1 MCDEGAMVDFDVIVV
16 GSGIGGMAAALKVAR
31 ADDSVAVLEAAPAFG
46 GCMNPMQKGGYSFHV
61 GVHYLGQLAEGDR
74 FWEILDE
81 IGLAD
86 RVEFIEL
93 DPDAIDR
100 YVFPDFELRLC
111 KGRERFEDQLIELFP
126 GEERGIHKYFEVYGQ
141 VMKATESLLEVG
153 ARPSKLLGWLLRHPI
168 MVKYARVPYQRLL
181 DEVTSD
187 VRLQTALAA
196 PWFDYMLPP
205 ERASV
210 AYGIATWDHYLSGGY
225 YPSGGGT
232 ALRDAFVAALHE
244 HGAELRSSSRV
255 TSIDRQNGEF
265 LVACADGQKWTS
277 RLVVSNA
284 DPVLTLGEL
293 VNPDLVPTRI
303 ARKVYRLRPSASV
316 FGVFLGTDL
325 DLPSFGMTTG
335 HLVHYGRYDINR
347 IFRQQMDPESPNVSD
362 CMLMNSPSI
371 RDPEGDV
378 TPSGQHSLEILV
390 GASYETFEQWAHLPP
405 GQRGQEYEAFIK
417 GLGDQLISTA
427 ERYLPGLSQHL
438 QFIEHITPL
447 SLERHVNL
455 VQGGIYGPELSP
467 DQLGPGR
474 FPDCTCGVEGLL
486 LAGAGTKGGSVR
498 YSATS
503 GVHAG
508 RKAVALLAAG

>member
-1 MCDEGAMVDFDVIVV
+1 VDFDVIVV

-31 ADDSVAVLEAAPAFG
+31 AGHSVEVLEAAPAFG
-46 GCMNPMQKGGYSFHV
+46 GCMNPMQEGGYSFHI

-74 FWEILDE
+74 FWQTLDE
-81 IGLAD
+81 IGLAG

-111 KGRERFEDQLIELFP
+111 KGKERFKDQLTELFP
-126 GEERGIHKYFEVYGQ
+126 KEQRGIHKYFEVYRK
-141 VMKATESLLEVG
+141 VMTATEELLEVG
-153 ARPSKLLGWLLRHPI
+153 ARPSKLLGWLLRNRI
-168 MVKYARVPYQRLL
+168 MLKYARVPYQRLL

-210 AYGIATWDHYLSGGY
+210 AYGIGTWDHYLSGGY
-225 YPSGGGT
+225 YPSGGSA
-232 ALRDAFVAALHE
+232 ALRDSFVAALLQ
-244 HGAELRSSSRV
+244 HGAELRSSCRV
-255 TSIDRQNGEF
+255 TSIDRRNGEF
-265 LVACADGQKWTS
+265 VVTCADGRSWTS

-293 VNPDLVPTRI
+293 VSPDLVPTRVAKKI
-303 ARKVYRLRPSASV
+303 SRLRPSASV
-316 FGVFLGTDL
+316 FGVLLGTDL
-325 DLPSFGMTTG
+325 DVPSFGLTTG
-335 HLVHYGRYDINR
+335 NLVHYGRYDINE
-347 IFRQQMDPESPNVSD
+347 IFREQMDTASPNPANA
-362 CMLMNSPSI
+362 LLINSPSI
-371 RDPEGDV
+371 RDPEGGV
-378 TPSGQHSLEILV
+378 TPSGQHSLEILA
-390 GASYETFEQWAHLPP
+390 GASYEAFEQWAHLPP
-405 GQRGQEYEAFIK
+405 GARGKDYEAFVQ

-427 ERYLPGLSQHL
+427 ERYLPGLSQRL
-438 QFIEHITPL
+438 QFVEHITPL

-455 VQGGIYGPELSP
+455 VRGGIYGPELSP

-474 FPDCTCGVEGLL
+474 FPDSTCGVEGLL

-508 RKAVALLAAG
+508 RKAVALLDAA